1 MNTDLET
8 KGMGFEEDRCHA
20 HQKKLQ
26 KNINKDLIKDSRQ
39 KESPG
44 KTKVL
49 ILGGTGEMGQWFTR
63 FFKERGYEVAVWGK
77 GGKIEIARKMEVPFA
92 SDLETSIPQ
101 SDIVIVSVPINVTE
115 ETIAEIAPK
124 MKAGSLLM
132 DFTSIKVKPVE
143 AMRKFSP
150 SDVEI
155 LGTHPMFGPTI
166 PTIRGQTVILVPVK
180 GRSEKWFPVVRE
192 LFEESGAHVEVTTA
206 AEHDM
211 LVSVVQ
217 GLTHFA
223 YISIGMT
230 IDMLDFD
237 LKKSRKFVSPV
248 YDIMLD
254 FVGRILG
261 QNPHLY
267 ALIQME
273 NPGVLEVHNAFIRE
287 CEELSGLVR
296 AHDEEGFVRKMK
308 SAARKYGDTSHALRK
323 SDKLIN
329 SRIAEYENILN
340 SIGKVCGF
348 SHIYSGKIHVGKLEK
363 VSPDEIVLTKLVS
376 KGTAPYIKNKF
387 IRLKL
392 ENLRLLSE
400 SEIREWRKKNLG
412 HSIRDISVLIPEGAD
427 PEVILGTMNSNKD
440 LATCE
445 ISDVYKEPEFVE
457 TEYVETESVEVM
469 KESKRVGRLAVTYRI
484 TIFGDCD
491 TNYVEAE
498 VTALLCGLGCWIR
511 EKNLKLKE

>member
-1 MNTDLET
+1 
-8 KGMGFEEDRCHA
+8 MGFEEDRCHA
-20 HQKKLQ
+20 HQKEIQ
-26 KNINKDLIKDSRQ
+26 YNVNEGSRQ
-39 KESPG
+39 RENFG

-63 FFKERGYEVAVWGK
+63 FFKERQYEVTVWGK
-77 GGKIEIARKMEVPFA
+77 GGKVEIARKMEVSFA
-92 SDLETSIPQ
+92 SDLEIAVPQ
-101 SDIVIVSVPINVTE
+101 SDIVIVTVPINVTE
-115 ETIAEIAPK
+115 ETIEEIAPK

-143 AMRKFSP
+143 AMRRFAP
-150 SDVEI
+150 PDVEI

-180 GRSEKWFPVVRE
+180 GRSEKWFPVVKE

-230 IDMLDFD
+230 IDRLDFD

-261 QNPHLY
+261 QNPYLY

-287 CEELSGLVR
+287 CEELSDLVR

-329 SRIAEYENILN
+329 SRIAEYEIILN
-340 SIGKVCGF
+340 SIGKICGF
-348 SHIYSGKIHVGKLEK
+348 SHVYSGKIHVGKLEK
-363 VSPDEIVLTKLVS
+363 VSPDEIVLMKLVS
-376 KGTAPYIKNKF
+376 KGTAPRIKNKF
-387 IRLKL
+387 IKLKL
-392 ENLRLLSE
+392 ENFRLLSE
-400 SEIREWRKKNLG
+400 SELRVWRKENLK
-412 HSIRDISVLIPEGAD
+412 HSTRDISVLIPENAD
-427 PEVILGTMNSNKD
+427 PEVILCAINSNKN
-440 LATCE
+440 LAYCE
-445 ISDVYKEPEFVE
+445 ISDVYK
-457 TEYVETESVEVM
+457 
-469 KESKRVGRLAVTYRI
+469 KESKGMGRLAVTYRI
-484 TIFGDCD
+484 TVFGDCNAD
-491 TNYVEAE
+491 FVEAE
-498 VTALLCGLGCWIR
+498 VTALLCGLGCRIR
-511 EKNLKLKE
+511 EKNLRLKEQKNSDSEIFVNKERK